1 LQPRPTAGAFLVRPN
16 SGFDTPKPLM
26 RIVVNHKYSAGQDV
40 YYDPQFG
47 NNASRGKYKIV
58 RSLPIERDKRL
69 SYRIKSTAESFERI
83 AEEYQLTRTD

>member
-1 LQPRPTAGAFLVRPN
+1 
-16 SGFDTPKPLM
+16 M
-26 RIVVNHKYSAGQDV
+26 RIVVNHKYSAGQNV
-40 YYDPQFG
+40 YFDPQFG